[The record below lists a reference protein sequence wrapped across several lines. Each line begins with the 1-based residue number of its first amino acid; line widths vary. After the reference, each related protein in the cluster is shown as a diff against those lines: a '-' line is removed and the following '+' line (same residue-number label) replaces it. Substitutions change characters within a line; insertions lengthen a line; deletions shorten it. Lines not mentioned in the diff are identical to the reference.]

1 MAILKHI
8 ASKNADYGEAQRYL
22 MFQYDEYTGK
32 PILDESGRQIP
43 REEYYLDG
51 INCDPFNFDMECKEL
66 NAQYHKNQTYDE
78 IKSHHYILSFDPK
91 DTEENGLTGEQ
102 AQQLGL
108 EYARKNFPGHQ
119 ALVCTHMDGN
129 NESGNIHVHIVIN
142 SLRKFDTCQA
152 MHMDRQSDCSSLL
165 DKGCSSVHVYGAEP
179 HRDEAERNRGG
190 LAAPPTE
197 RPCDSRAGYKH
208 HLTKDYLIH
217 LKQSV
222 MDMCRREHL
231 HQIDLL
237 TPAEKKI
244 TEREYHACRRG
255 QRNMEK
261 RNEKMLSEGITPR
274 KTKFQTQKDFLR
286 TAIEDAAVSARS
298 LEEFQNLL
306 MEKYHVTLKICR
318 GRFSYLH
325 PERNKPITGRNL
337 GSHYEEKYL
346 LPLFEKNAEQ
356 QISDTVPEPPLTEND
371 ILSAMPASAP
381 EQTADAPDFIFIKS
395 DLRLVIDLQQCVK
408 AQQSQAYAQ
417 RVKLS
422 NLQQMAKTVAYVQ
435 EHRYDTRDD
444 LQAAFSEA
452 QSQTAEIRKAL
463 RSTEKKLKEVN
474 EQIHYTGQ
482 YLANKSVYSQFL
494 KSKNKKLF
502 RQEHQT
508 EIALYETA
516 RKILQERSGGK
527 KLPSMK
533 ALKAEKDKLA
543 ALKNSQYETYRN
555 LRGYEKELRTAC
567 ANVDVIL
574 GKDHSRQ
581 AEKSQDIS

>member
-32 PILDESGRQIP
+32 PILDENGRLIP

-91 DTEENGLTGEQ
+91 DAEENGLTGEQ

-108 EYARKNFPGHQ
+108 QYARKNFPGHQ

-129 NESGNIHVHIVIN
+129 NESGNIHIHIVIN
-142 SLRKFDTCQA
+142 SLRKFDVEQ
-152 MHMDRQSDCSSLL
+152 
-165 DKGCSSVHVYGAEP
+165 EP
-179 HRDEAERNRGG
+179 FM
-190 LAAPPTE
+190 E

-208 HLTKDYLIH
+208 HITKDYLIH

-222 MDMCRREHL
+222 MDMCHWEHL
-231 HQIDLL
+231 HQVDLL

-244 TEREYHACRRG
+244 TEREYHARRRG

-261 RNEKMLSEGITPR
+261 RNEKMITEGITPR
-274 KTKFQTQKDFLR
+274 KTEFQTQKDFLR
-286 TAIEDAAVSARS
+286 TATRDAAASARS

-306 MEKYHVTLKICR
+306 MEKYHVMLKISR

-346 LPLFEKNAEQ
+346 LPLFEKNAKQ
-356 QISDTVPEPPLTEND
+356 QISDTVPEPSLTEND
-371 ILSAMPASAP
+371 FLSALPASVP
-381 EQTADAPDFIFIKS
+381 EQTGDAAAFIFIKS
-395 DLRLVIDLQQCVK
+395 DLRLVVDLQQCVK

-435 EHRYDTRDD
+435 EHGYDTQDD
-444 LQAAFSEA
+444 LRSAFSEA
-452 QSQTAEIRKAL
+452 QSQTTEIRKAL
-463 RSTEKKLKEVN
+463 RSTEQKLKEVN

-482 YLANKSVYSQFL
+482 YLANKNVYSQYL
-494 KSKNKKLF
+494 KSRNKKHF
-502 RQEHQT
+502 RQEHQA

-516 RKILQERSGGK
+516 RKFLKERSGTGS
-527 KLPSMK
+527 LPSIK
-533 ALKAEKDKLA
+533 TLKEEKEKLTR
-543 ALKNSQYETYRN
+543 LKDSQYAAYQN
-555 LRGYEKELRTAC
+555 LRDYQRELKTVC
-567 ANVDVIL
+567 SNVDMIL
-574 GKDHSRQ
+574 GNNRSLYPEQQQKTST
-581 AEKSQDIS
+581 ISK

>member
-32 PILDESGRQIP
+32 PILDENGRLIP

-51 INCDPFNFDMECKEL
+51 INCDSFNFDMECKEL

-91 DTEENGLTGEQ
+91 DAEGNGLTGEH
-102 AQQLGL
+102 AQKLGL

-142 SLRKFDTCQA
+142 SLRKFDVEQ
-152 MHMDRQSDCSSLL
+152 
-165 DKGCSSVHVYGAEP
+165 EP
-179 HRDEAERNRGG
+179 FM
-190 LAAPPTE
+190 E

-208 HLTKDYLIH
+208 HVTKDYLIH

-231 HQIDLL
+231 HQVDLL

-244 TEREYHACRRG
+244 TEREYHARRRG

-261 RNEKMLSEGITPR
+261 RNEKMISEGITPR

-286 TAIEDAAVSARS
+286 TAVEDAAASAHS
-298 LEEFQNLL
+298 LEEFQDLL
-306 MEKYHVTLKICR
+306 MEKYHVTLKISR

-356 QISDTVPEPPLTEND
+356 QIPGTMPEPSLPEND
-371 ILSAMPASAP
+371 ILSAMPASTP
-381 EQTADAPDFIFIKS
+381 EQTADAVAFIFIKS
-395 DLRLVIDLQQCVK
+395 DLRLVVDLQQCVK

-435 EHRYDTRDD
+435 EHGYDTQDD
-444 LQAAFSEA
+444 LRSAFSEA

-463 RSTEKKLKEVN
+463 RSTEQNLKEVN
-474 EQIHYTGQ
+474 EQIYYTGQ

-516 RKILQERSGGK
+516 RKILQERSDGK

-533 ALKAEKDKLA
+533 ALKAEKDKLV
-543 ALKNSQYETYRN
+543 ALKNSQYEAYRN
-555 LRGYEKELRTAC
+555 LRGYEKELRTVC

-581 AEKSQDIS
+581 AEKSQNIS